1 VLRPLTTSAKGRLPV
16 SRIANK
22 FDLEAVVQHH
32 DSQLEAFGNRM
43 GVVEKTL
50 TAHSSVLQEI
60 KDAVVKQGARP
71 SFDPRSTI
79 GIVKDIAILFGIV
92 CAGILYLAAGNVQSA
107 MLASDTEQAVIRD
120 RQNMMIKRMENVES
134 LVLPQSWATS
144 SRSDSRST
152 R

>member
-1 VLRPLTTSAKGRLPV
+1 VARMPS
-16 SRIANK
+16 K

-71 SFDPRSTI
+71 SFDPRNTI
-79 GIVKDIAILFGIV
+79 GITKDVGIVFAMV
-92 CAGILYLAAGNVQSA
+92 CAGILYLANVNATATVAAGSKELTVLQERERVVQERLKA
-107 MLASDTEQAVIRD
+107 
-120 RQNMMIKRMENVES
+120 VES
-134 LVLPQSWATS
+134 LVLPQSWQV
-144 SRSDSRST
+144 T
-152 R
+152 RK